1 MTAWASGLLERHFGM
16 EPERAAALLHGIGLT
31 VASILF
37 VLVSTVIV
45 AADALLV
52 GRGGDALQV
61 GDIIQQNIR
70 ALHSITYVSE
80 VLTQR
85 SRAENAAAVAPVYD
99 PPDPEVAR
107 KQALLAR
114 QILDYIKNVRRDSYG
129 TAGQKIA
136 DINEITALTLSEPAV
151 RLILEMP
158 DETWQAV
165 DDQIINVL
173 ERIMRERIKDSDL
186 PSLTAL
192 LPTQVSVRFNQAETE
207 MIVAILEDLVRPNTF
222 LNPGATEQARLAAIE
237 ATAPITRTFDR
248 NEIVVREG
256 KRIDETDYEAL
267 QQLGLLKSE
276 DLRLRELTQ
285 AFLASLLVVIVTGLY
300 IARTTPE
307 LFESSRFL
315 LLLAVIFLIVLLGAR
330 IVGATGQIYLYPLAG
345 LALMYVALGQP
356 QLALISTLGLGLLTG
371 IMMGGLLEI
380 AAFVCLG
387 GVIGALTLRPTERLN
402 GFFVAGLVIGLG
414 NIVIV
419 TIFNLDRVDPLA
431 GGLELTVLVVYSFL
445 NGILT
450 AAVTIAGLYV
460 VTLLFNLPT
469 SLKLSELSRPSHTL
483 LQRLLREAPGTYQHS
498 LQVANLSEQAALAIG
513 ADAELVRVAALYHDV
528 GKMTNPAFFTENQ
541 AFGSG
546 NPHDVLNDP
555 TRSAAI
561 IISHVTDGAE
571 LARQYRLPARF
582 RDFILEHHGTTEVY
596 VFLRRAIEL
605 ADNDESAVDTAEFT
619 YPGPRPRSRETGL
632 MMLAD
637 GCEAAVRSRGPSS
650 KQEISEIVQQIV
662 DRRMQSGEL
671 DDSGLTLSDIK
682 VIRATF
688 VEMLQAVFHPRIN
701 YPPDLRQKR
710 PGEPAPTSAAHPASK
725 AEAARTPPLE
735 TAAPPAA
742 APEPPRAAQP
752 AGLADD
758 ELDDDSPLAEVPAL
772 PRSGKAN
779 GRAEAADS
787 DEPERADTQEEVE

>member
-1 MTAWASGLLERHFGM
+1 MTVWAVGLLERYLNM
-16 EPERAAALLHGIGLT
+16 EPERAAALLHAVGLT
-31 VASILF
+31 VASIMV

-61 GDIIQQNIR
+61 GDVIQQNIR
-70 ALHSITYVSE
+70 APQGITYVSE

-85 SRAENAAAVAPVYD
+85 SRADNAAAVAPVYD

-107 KQALLAR
+107 KQSLLAR
-114 QILDYIKNVRRDSYG
+114 QILDYIKNVRRDPYG
-129 TAGQKIA
+129 TVDQKLA
-136 DINEITALTLSEPAV
+136 DLNKITALTLTEPVA
-151 RLILEMP
+151 RRILETS

-165 DDQIINVL
+165 DDQIVNVL
-173 ERIMRERIKDSDL
+173 ERVMREQIRDSDL
-186 PSLTAL
+186 PSLIAL
-192 LPTQVSVRFNQAETE
+192 LPTQVSVRFSAAETE
-207 MIVAILEDLVRPNTF
+207 MVVAILEDLIRPNTF
-222 LNPGATEQARLAAIE
+222 LNPEATEQARLAAIE
-237 ATAPITRTFDR
+237 ATEPITRTFDR

-256 KRIDETDYEAL
+256 KRLDETDYEAL

-276 DLRLRELTQ
+276 DLRLLELAQ

-300 IARTTPE
+300 IARLAPE

-315 LLLAVIFLIVLLGAR
+315 LLLAVIFLLVLLGAR

-345 LALMYVALGQP
+345 LALLYVALGQP
-356 QLALISTLGLGLLTG
+356 QIALIGTLGLGLLTG
-371 IMMGGLLEI
+371 IMMGGLLEM
-380 AAFVCLG
+380 ATFVCVG

-414 NIVIV
+414 NIIVV
-419 TIFNLDRVDPLA
+419 TIFNLDGVDTLA
-431 GGLELTVLVVYSFL
+431 DGLELTVLVLYSFL
-445 NGILT
+445 NGLLS

-469 SLKLSELSRPSHTL
+469 SLKLTELSRPSHPL

-513 ADAELVRVAALYHDV
+513 ADAELVRVAALYHDI
-528 GKMTNPAFFTENQ
+528 GKMNNPAFFTENQ
-541 AFGSG
+541 VFGGG

-555 TRSAAI
+555 NRSAAI

-571 LARQYRLPARF
+571 MARQYRLPARF

-605 ADNDESAVDTAEFT
+605 ANNDESAVDSAEFT
-619 YPGPRPRSRETGL
+619 YPGPRPQSRETAL

-662 DRRMQSGEL
+662 DKRIQSDQL
-671 DDSGLTLSDIK
+671 DDSGLTLDNIK
-682 VIRATF
+682 TIREVF
-688 VEMLQAVFHPRIN
+688 VDMLQAVFHPRIN

-710 PGEPAPTSAAHPASK
+710 PGEPTPLAPARPVSK
-725 AEAARTPPLE
+725 TDIARS
-735 TAAPPAA
+735 AAPPDSAAPPVA
-742 APEPPRAAQP
+742 APEPPRALQQAEP
-752 AGLADD
+752 VDD

-772 PRSGKAN
+772 PRSGKPN
-779 GRAEAADS
+779 GKAEAADS
-787 DEPERADTQEEVE
+787 EPERARTQEEDE

>member
-1 MTAWASGLLERHFGM
+1 MTVWAVGLLERYLNI
-16 EPERAAALLHGIGLT
+16 EPERAAALLHAVGLT
-31 VASILF
+31 VASLMV

-61 GDIIQQNIR
+61 GDVIQQNIR
-70 ALHSITYVSE
+70 APQGITYVSD

-85 SRAENAAAVAPVYD
+85 SRADNAAAVAPVYD

-107 KQALLAR
+107 KQSLLAR
-114 QILDYIKNVRRDSYG
+114 QILDYIKNVRRDPYG
-129 TAGQKIA
+129 TADQKLA
-136 DINEITALTLSEPAV
+136 DLNKITALTLTEPVA
-151 RLILEMP
+151 RRILETS

-165 DDQIINVL
+165 DDQIVNVL
-173 ERIMRERIKDSDL
+173 ERVMREQIRDSSL
-186 PSLTAL
+186 PSLIAL
-192 LPTQVSVRFNQAETE
+192 LPTQVSVRFSAAETE
-207 MIVAILEDLVRPNTF
+207 MVVAILEDLIRPNTF
-222 LNPGATEQARLAAIE
+222 LNPEATEQARLAAIE
-237 ATAPITRTFDR
+237 ATEPITRTFDR

-256 KRIDETDYEAL
+256 KRLDETDYEAL

-276 DLRLRELTQ
+276 DSRLLELAQ
-285 AFLASLLVVIVTGLY
+285 AFLASLLVVIVTGLFT
-300 IARTTPE
+300 ARMAPE

-315 LLLAVIFLIVLLGAR
+315 LLLAVIFLLVLLGAR

-345 LALMYVALGQP
+345 LALLYVALGQP
-356 QLALISTLGLGLLTG
+356 QMALIGTLGLGLLTG

-380 AAFVCLG
+380 ATFVCVG

-414 NIVIV
+414 NIIVV
-419 TIFNLDRVDPLA
+419 TIFNLDGAD
-431 GGLELTVLVVYSFL
+431 GLELTVLVLYSFL
-445 NGILT
+445 NGLLS
-450 AAVTIAGLYV
+450 AAVAIAGLYV
-460 VTLLFNLPT
+460 VTMLFNLPT
-469 SLKLSELSRPSHTL
+469 SLKFAELSRPSHPL

-513 ADAELVRVAALYHDV
+513 ADAELVRVAALYHDI
-528 GKMTNPAFFTENQ
+528 GKMNNPAFFTENQ
-541 AFGSG
+541 AFGGG

-555 TRSAAI
+555 NRSAAI

-571 LARQYRLPARF
+571 MARQYRLPARF

-605 ADNDESAVDTAEFT
+605 ADNDESAVDSAEFT
-619 YPGPRPRSRETGL
+619 YPGPRPRSRETAL

-662 DRRMQSGEL
+662 DRRIQSDQL
-671 DDSGLTLSDIK
+671 DDSGLTLDNIK
-682 VIRATF
+682 LIREVF
-688 VEMLQAVFHPRIN
+688 VDMLQAVFHPRIN

-710 PGEPAPTSAAHPASK
+710 PGEPTPLAPARPVSRTDIARSAPPP
-725 AEAARTPPLE
+725 EA
-735 TAAPPAA
+735 AAPPPAL
-742 APEPPRAAQP
+742 PEPLRAPQQTEP
-752 AGLADD
+752 VDD
-758 ELDDDSPLAEVPAL
+758 ELDDDTPLAEVPTL
-772 PRSGKAN
+772 PRSARPN

-787 DEPERADTQEEVE
+787 EPERARTQEEDE